1 VRFSLEPAQTMNH
14 RGVRLLPAPLIAGFS
29 DLLSPVAGWLI
40 RMRVRPNTITSS
52 SAIIVIGSGA
62 AFGLDLPRLGAL
74 WLLLSGLLDV
84 LDGQVARAGGMVS
97 TFGAFFDSTL
107 DRVGEAVLFAGIAI
121 YFQTAAN
128 QALPVLGVTLALAA
142 LTGSFLVSY
151 TRARA
156 EGLGLDCRVG
166 LAQRPERILGLGAP
180 TLFFGA
186 GPHGELLLVI
196 IAILTVLSWITVVQR
211 VAHVYRATNGGE
223 SPAAGAR
230 PAAGGPD
237 SHATGR

>member
-1 VRFSLEPAQTMNH
+1 MH
-14 RGVRLLPAPLIAGFS
+14 YRGVRLLPAPLIAGFS
-29 DLLSPVAGWLI
+29 GLLSPVAEWLI
-40 RMRVRPNTITSS
+40 RMRVRPNTITST
-52 SAIIVIGSGA
+52 SAIIVIGAGA

-121 YFQTAAN
+121 YFQTALD
-128 QALPVLGVTLALAA
+128 QAMPVLGVGLALAT

-156 EGLGLDCRVG
+156 EGLGLDCKVG
-166 LAQRPERILGLGAP
+166 LAQRPERVLGVGGP

-196 IAILTVLSWITVVQR
+196 MAILTILSWITVVQR
-211 VAHVYRATNGGE
+211 VAHVYRTTMWGE
-223 SPAAGAR
+223 SPTAGAR
-230 PAAGGPD
+230 PAAGAPD
-237 SHATGR
+237 SHPKGR